1 MLKEQLMND
10 LKDAMK
16 EKNDVKKN
24 TVQMIRASILQIEK
38 DKAVQ
43 VDDNMIIDIIAKEV
57 KKRKDAGIDF
67 EKGGRQDLVEQNNK
81 EIQILSK
88 YLPEQLSKDDLKVII
103 EQIIKQVGA
112 TSMKD
117 MGMVMKASK
126 EKIGAAADGKTINEV
141 VKELLS

>member
-38 DKAVQ
+38 DKGIQ

>member
-38 DKAVQ
+38 DKGIE
-43 VDDNMIIDIIAKEV
+43 VDDNKILEIIAKEV

-103 EQIIKQVGA
+103 EQIIEQVGA

>member
-38 DKAVQ
+38 DKGIQ

-88 YLPEQLSKDDLKVII
+88 YLPEQCS
-103 EQIIKQVGA
+103 
-112 TSMKD
+112 
-117 MGMVMKASK
+117 
-126 EKIGAAADGKTINEV
+126 
-141 VKELLS
+141 